1 MRRLNFFALI
11 LMIFSS
17 SFAGAWENPLVSV
30 GTSTSQ
36 AVKED
41 EGGSSSTSLSTIKRA
56 NRKRKK
62 KFEQKVEQAVNPNS
76 KGSMAFSASVG
87 ADHTAGFNKDVDP
100 VSTLSI
106 GLNLKFNDVYR
117 IGLSQSFSKFY
128 FVNVEEKEVKAEDTV
143 FSAAARLYSS
153 DILSIQQSLSAT
165 APVSETSRQ
174 YEIMTRVAANTS
186 FTFAIVDRI
195 VSFSLTPGGTY
206 SFNRYATSPI
216 SLDGGGQPLQLST
229 AGIAGSLNYQVT
241 DKWDANLSAS
251 YKRIFYEKV
260 PYENEV
266 SDLGL
271 TNPPV
276 HSYAFSLGTSY
287 TFFDAVN
294 LSLSVAQADRV
305 EKYGGLEVLVY
316 DEMNTLWSMGLT
328 YSF

>member
-1 MRRLNFFALI
+1 MRRLNLFALI
-11 LMIFSS
+11 LMIFSG
-17 SFAGAWENPLVSV
+17 SFAGAWENPLVNIGST
-30 GTSTSQ
+30 TSL
-36 AVKED
+36 AVKD
-41 EGGSSSTSLSTIKRA
+41 DPNASSTTSLGAIKRS

-62 KFEQKVEQAVNPNS
+62 KYEQKAEQAVNPNS
-76 KGSMAFSASVG
+76 KGSMSFSASFG

-100 VSTLSI
+100 VSTLSM

-117 IGLSQSFSKFY
+117 IGVSQAFSKLY
-128 FVNVEEKEVKAEDTV
+128 FVNVGEREVNAEDTV
-143 FSAAARLYSS
+143 FSAGARLYSS
-153 DILSIQQSLSAT
+153 EILSINQSLSAT

-174 YEIMTRVAANTS
+174 YDIMTRVGANTS
-186 FTFAIVDRI
+186 FTIAVVDKI
-195 VSFSLTPGGTY
+195 LSFSLTPGGTY
-206 SFNRYATSPI
+206 SFNRYATSPN
-216 SLDGGGQPLQLST
+216 SLDGGGQPLQLAT
-229 AGIAGSLNYQVT
+229 AGLAGSLNYQVT

-260 PYENEV
+260 QFENEV

-294 LSLSVAQADRV
+294 LSISVAQADRV
-305 EKYGGLEVLVY
+305 EKYGGIEVLVY